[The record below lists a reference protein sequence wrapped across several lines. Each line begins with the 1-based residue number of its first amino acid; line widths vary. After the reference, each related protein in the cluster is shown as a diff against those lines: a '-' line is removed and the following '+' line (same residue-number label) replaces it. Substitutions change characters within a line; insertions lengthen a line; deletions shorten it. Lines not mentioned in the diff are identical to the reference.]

1 MEYDFTVAQKWNELN
16 FFQIGE
22 IAKLYMSDHKFKKE
36 EFQLLLLAILFV
48 DVAVGSE
55 GYEEKAATFNV
66 LINEVHLIKL
76 DENDQDYLFQ
86 YIEFLESSM
95 TLTKFPPTVELEGK
109 VYFGPANRLSNITI
123 EELTFADHLY
133 FDWMTKKRQIDLD
146 RLVTVLYR
154 PESRV
159 ENLEDRREDFSKQRL
174 VERGSILP
182 TMDESLKYAIGF
194 AFKGSREAIFAKFK
208 IVFPNVK
215 SKFKGKER
223 KPIRYKS
230 FNPMITSMA
239 MGESSPLGNLHDVK
253 KTNAVDFFEVV
264 QETIIID
271 RKRKEQLKS

>member
-1 MEYDFTVAQKWNELN
+1 MEYDFTIAKKWNDLN
-16 FFQIGE
+16 FYQIGE
-22 IAKLYMSDHKFKKE
+22 IAKLYMSDRKLEKE
-36 EFQLLLLAILFV
+36 EFQFLLLTILFV
-48 DVAVGSE
+48 DIAVGSD
-55 GYEEKAATFNV
+55 GYEEKAASFNV
-66 LINEVHLIKL
+66 LINEVHLMKI

-86 YIEFLESSM
+86 YIEFLEKSM
-95 TLTKFPPTVELEGK
+95 DLTKFPPAVELDGK
-109 VYFGPANRLSNITI
+109 VYFGPADRLSNITI

-159 ENLEDRREDFSKQRL
+159 ENLEDRREVFSRQTL
-174 VERGSILP
+174 VDRGSILP
-182 TMDESLKYAIGF
+182 TMDENLKYAIGF
-194 AFKGSREAIFAKFK
+194 AFKGSREALFSKFR
-208 IVFPNVK
+208 IVFPSIK
-215 SKFKGKER
+215 SKFKGNER
-223 KPIRYKS
+223 KPIKYKS

-264 QETIIID
+264 QETIIIE